1 MLYHIS
7 EELGL
12 DTYVD
17 ETKELFLALLEFVPR
32 PKSVSDLK
40 SYNNTWGI
48 SSDVSDQ
55 LQASQFPGFSKI
67 CASIETCLRKRF
79 DEMMVDEECARELQ
93 YICWH
98 TLHTLYLMCVST
110 IFNCTFIFRIFA
122 SS

>member
-55 LQASQFPGFSKI
+55 LQASQFPGFSKMV
-67 CASIETCLRKRF
+67 ASIETCLKKRF
-79 DEMMVDEECARELQ
+79 DEMMVQEECARELQ

-98 TLHTLYLMCVST
+98 TLHRSYLMMCVNY
-110 IFNCTFIFRIFA
+110 F
-122 SS
+122 